1 MKSRVEVGWSDYGI
15 LDRNSNGLS
24 AVVKTGLWTG
34 FLWILNRFWEK
45 MFQNMKHERRNRI
58 LSSFWDVHSQILAIF
73 KVNGMIIDIINILYL
88 QNVTLKR
95 DLVRKI
101 LVNKLLDLK
110 GDQKIMSKIVFLTFR
125 GLLVFNSWVFFA

>member
-1 MKSRVEVGWSDYGI
+1 
-15 LDRNSNGLS
+15 
-24 AVVKTGLWTG
+24 
-34 FLWILNRFWEK
+34 

-101 LVNKLLDLK
+101 LVNKLLDLYMQQSGRFAVLCFA
-110 GDQKIMSKIVFLTFR
+110 GD
-125 GLLVFNSWVFFA
+125 LL